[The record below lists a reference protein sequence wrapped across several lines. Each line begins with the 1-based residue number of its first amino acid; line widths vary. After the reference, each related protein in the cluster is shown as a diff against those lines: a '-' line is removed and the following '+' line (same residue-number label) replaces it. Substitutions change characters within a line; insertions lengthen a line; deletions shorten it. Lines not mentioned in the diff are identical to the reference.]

1 MYKKLLALF
10 ICFTINLTCAFA
22 LDDGLKFD
30 KSYAQQV
37 QKERAAISNALI
49 LSPEQT
55 ECKNQIARK
64 YSKLLDEKFD
74 ALSEAN
80 IELKLLKAK
89 NVSCDEINAQEKTIN
104 SLKKDINDLIA
115 QENKEFKK
123 ILDEAELIVP
133 DGIGIKIGLKLKGY
147 SVERIPGIDFTR
159 TLLDW
164 CAKNNKPI
172 AIIGSKEEVISKAVE
187 NLKNEISGLDIVYY
201 HNGYF
206 DNNDEIYNSLK
217 EANARLILVA
227 LGSPKQEFFIYNAKK
242 ILPPCLMIGIG
253 GSLDV
258 WSGNVKR
265 APKIFQT
272 LCIEW
277 LYRTICQP
285 ERFKRI
291 FPTIPL
297 FLWKVITYKKEK

>member
-1 MYKKLLALF
+1 MYIYNILMTIELMGIKITGETF
-10 ICFTINLTCAFA
+10 IRSLDSAFSMINDNKVSQIVTIN
-22 LDDGLKFD
+22 
-30 KSYAQQV
+30 
-37 QKERAAISNALI
+37 
-49 LSPEQT
+49 PEMYT
-55 ECKNQIARK
+55 EA
-64 YSKLLDEKFD
+64 
-74 ALSEAN
+74 
-80 IELKLLKAK
+80 
-89 NVSCDEINAQEKTIN
+89 
-104 SLKKDINDLIA
+104 
-115 QENKEFKK
+115 ENNPEFKK

-147 SVERIPGIDFTR
+147 NVERVPGIDFAR

-164 CAKNNKPI
+164 CAKNNKPV

-206 DNNDEIYNSLK
+206 DNNEEIYNSLK
-217 EANARLILVA
+217 EANARLVLVA
-227 LGSPKQEFFIYNAKK
+227 LGSPKQEFFIYKAKQV
-242 ILPPCLMIGIG
+242 LPPCLMIGIG

-265 APKIFQT
+265 APKIYQK
-272 LCIEW
+272 LCLEW

-285 ERFKRI
+285 ERLKRI

-297 FLWKVITYKKEK
+297 FLWKVITYKKDK

>member
-1 MYKKLLALF
+1 MYIYNILMTIELMGIKITGETF
-10 ICFTINLTCAFA
+10 IRSLNSAFSMINDNKVSQIVTIN
-22 LDDGLKFD
+22 
-30 KSYAQQV
+30 
-37 QKERAAISNALI
+37 
-49 LSPEQT
+49 PEMYT
-55 ECKNQIARK
+55 EA
-64 YSKLLDEKFD
+64 
-74 ALSEAN
+74 
-80 IELKLLKAK
+80 
-89 NVSCDEINAQEKTIN
+89 
-104 SLKKDINDLIA
+104 
-115 QENKEFKK
+115 ENNPEFKK

-147 SVERIPGIDFTR
+147 NVERVPGIDFAR

-164 CAKNNKPI
+164 CAKNNKPV

-206 DNNDEIYNSLK
+206 DNNEEIYNSLK
-217 EANARLILVA
+217 EANARLVLVA
-227 LGSPKQEFFIYNAKK
+227 LGSPKQEFFIYKAKQV
-242 ILPPCLMIGIG
+242 LPPCLMIGIG

-265 APKIFQT
+265 APKIYQK

-285 ERFKRI
+285 ERLKRI

-297 FLWKVITYKKEK
+297 FLWKVITYKKDK

>member
-1 MYKKLLALF
+1 MYIYNILMTIELMGIKITGETF
-10 ICFTINLTCAFA
+10 IRSLDSAFSMINDNKVSQIVTIN
-22 LDDGLKFD
+22 
-30 KSYAQQV
+30 
-37 QKERAAISNALI
+37 
-49 LSPEQT
+49 PEMYT
-55 ECKNQIARK
+55 EAEKNP
-64 YSKLLDEKFD
+64 
-74 ALSEAN
+74 
-80 IELKLLKAK
+80 
-89 NVSCDEINAQEKTIN
+89 
-104 SLKKDINDLIA
+104 
-115 QENKEFKK
+115 EFKK

-147 SVERIPGIDFTR
+147 NVERVPGIDFAR

-164 CAKNNKPI
+164 CAKNNKPV

-206 DNNDEIYNSLK
+206 DNNEEIYNSLK
-217 EANARLILVA
+217 EANARLVLVA
-227 LGSPKQEFFIYNAKK
+227 LGSPKQEFFIYKAKQV
-242 ILPPCLMIGIG
+242 LPPCLMIGIG

-265 APKIFQT
+265 APKIYQK
-272 LCIEW
+272 LCLEW

-285 ERFKRI
+285 ERLKRI

-297 FLWKVITYKKEK
+297 FLWKVITYKKDK

>member
-1 MYKKLLALF
+1 MYIYNILMTIELMGIKITGETF
-10 ICFTINLTCAFA
+10 IRSLDSAFSMINDNKVSQIVTIN
-22 LDDGLKFD
+22 
-30 KSYAQQV
+30 
-37 QKERAAISNALI
+37 
-49 LSPEQT
+49 PEMYT
-55 ECKNQIARK
+55 EA
-64 YSKLLDEKFD
+64 
-74 ALSEAN
+74 
-80 IELKLLKAK
+80 
-89 NVSCDEINAQEKTIN
+89 
-104 SLKKDINDLIA
+104 
-115 QENKEFKK
+115 ENNPEFKK

-147 SVERIPGIDFTR
+147 NVERVPGIDFAR

-164 CAKNNKPI
+164 CAKNNKPV

-206 DNNDEIYNSLK
+206 DNNEEIYNSLK
-217 EANARLILVA
+217 EANARLVLVA
-227 LGSPKQEFFIYNAKK
+227 LGSPKQEFFIYKAKQV
-242 ILPPCLMIGIG
+242 LPPCLMIGIG

-265 APKIFQT
+265 APKIYQK

-285 ERFKRI
+285 ERLKRI

-297 FLWKVITYKKEK
+297 FLWKVITYKKDK

>member
-1 MYKKLLALF
+1 MYIYNILMTIELMGIKITGETF
-10 ICFTINLTCAFA
+10 IRSLNSAFSMINDNKVSQIVTIN
-22 LDDGLKFD
+22 
-30 KSYAQQV
+30 
-37 QKERAAISNALI
+37 
-49 LSPEQT
+49 PEMYT
-55 ECKNQIARK
+55 EA
-64 YSKLLDEKFD
+64 
-74 ALSEAN
+74 
-80 IELKLLKAK
+80 
-89 NVSCDEINAQEKTIN
+89 
-104 SLKKDINDLIA
+104 
-115 QENKEFKK
+115 ENNPEFKK

-147 SVERIPGIDFTR
+147 NVERVPGIDFAR

-164 CAKNNKPI
+164 CAKNNKPV

-206 DNNDEIYNSLK
+206 DNNEEIYNSLK
-217 EANARLILVA
+217 EANARLVLVA
-227 LGSPKQEFFIYNAKK
+227 LGSPKQEFFIYKAKQV
-242 ILPPCLMIGIG
+242 LPPCLMIGIG

-265 APKIFQT
+265 APKIYQK
-272 LCIEW
+272 LCLEW

-285 ERFKRI
+285 ERLKRI

-297 FLWKVITYKKEK
+297 FLWKVITYKKDK

>member
-1 MYKKLLALF
+1 MGIKITGETF
-10 ICFTINLTCAFA
+10 IRSLDSAFSLINDDKVSQIVTIN
-22 LDDGLKFD
+22 
-30 KSYAQQV
+30 
-37 QKERAAISNALI
+37 
-49 LSPEQT
+49 PEMYT
-55 ECKNQIARK
+55 EA
-64 YSKLLDEKFD
+64 
-74 ALSEAN
+74 
-80 IELKLLKAK
+80 
-89 NVSCDEINAQEKTIN
+89 
-104 SLKKDINDLIA
+104 
-115 QENKEFKK
+115 ENNPEFKK

-133 DGIGIKIGLKLKGY
+133 DGIGIKIGLKLKGH
-147 SVERIPGIDFTR
+147 SVERVPGIDFAR

-164 CAKNNKPI
+164 CAKNNKPV

-206 DNNDEIYNSLK
+206 DNNEEIYNSLK

-227 LGSPKQEFFIYNAKK
+227 LGSPKQEFFIYNAKQ

-265 APKIFQT
+265 APKIYQK